1 MNRFIITLALVGAA
15 GASMAQSVSSF
26 SEAVINGVVTTQ
38 TGNQLEMVVAA
49 NPTLTIGSTTY
60 AITEVFG
67 VWALDANDDMAATGS
82 TQNGWS
88 YNQNYS
94 GTGGIAGWKT
104 NPNNGV
110 TGQTLTFNYSS
121 FTGAAENYGYH
132 FRVNGT
138 LPGGGNTG
146 YYKAVP
152 EPTTMVALGIGALA
166 ALRRRRSRA

>member
-1 MNRFIITLALVGAA
+1 MNRYLLVLGLVGAA
-15 GASMAQSVSSF
+15 GAASAQSASSF
-26 SEAVINGVVTTQ
+26 SAALINGVMTTQ
-38 TGNQLEMVVAA
+38 TGNQLEVVVSA

-67 VWALDANDDMAATGS
+67 VWALDDNDDMTATGT

-88 YNQNYS
+88 YNQNYA

-110 TGQTLTFNYSS
+110 TGQTLTFNFSS
-121 FTGAAENYGYH
+121 FTGTAETYGYH

-146 YYKAVP
+146 FYKPVP
-152 EPTTMVALGIGALA
+152 EPTTMVALGLGTLA